1 MYNMFQLNI
10 SPFDLNFLENIHYPA
25 VSSLSLLFEKDQFSH
40 PLDGFGMLIPSCE
53 NHFILGAL
61 FPSAIFPNRAP
72 TNKTL
77 LTIFIGGE
85 NNPERALLP
94 IEEILPHVKKDLE
107 KLLGLKGDPIHTSLN
122 TWTHAIPQYDSKIT
136 EVHQYLSILESNQ
149 PGLYFAGNYRDG
161 ISITNSIKSG
171 YLVVKKL
178 LD

>member
-1 MYNMFQLNI
+1 MLPGLGKK
-10 SPFDLNFLENIHYPA
+10 SFLA
-25 VSSLSLLFEKDQFSH
+25 SSAYILASIACPRGITLLLSIFR
-40 PLDGFGMLIPSCE
+40 
-53 NHFILGAL
+53 L

-122 TWTHAIPQYDSKIT
+122 IWTHAIPQYDSKIT
-136 EVHQYLSILESNQ
+136 QVHQYLSILESNQ

-178 LD
+178 LNKKRKVE